1 MGDFRQDLRYSLRM
15 LVASPAFTITA
26 IAAIALGIGANTA
39 IFTVVNAVLLKPL
52 SYPEPDRMVQF
63 MNTFP
68 QGNSP
73 VGSPV
78 NFNTWKAQTSVF
90 QDVTAYDFGGPG
102 FNLTGAVPEQVHGI
116 HVSEAYFRLFGAP
129 VILGRSFTPQEDSP
143 NSGQVVVISYGFW
156 QRKFGGKPNIVGT
169 SISLSNE
176 SYTIIGVLGKSF
188 ATDPEADIW
197 VPFQIDPNSTNLG
210 HYFLV
215 AGRLKPGVTLAQANA
230 QLKLVADQYRR
241 LHPQD
246 KDTKESFG
254 VQPLR
259 DSIVAGARNSLLILL
274 GAVGFVLLIACANVA
289 NLLLVRASG
298 RKREFA
304 IRAAMGAGRAR
315 IIRQLLTESIVLSL
329 VGGILGLILGYAGV
343 RALLAVSPA
352 GLPRIGEHGAAV
364 GVDWRVLAFTLS
376 IALLTGILF
385 GLFPA
390 IGASRPDLN
399 TTLKESS
406 NRSGTGFRQS
416 KARSLL
422 VISEVSLALV
432 LLIGAALLIRTFIAL
447 RHVNPGFDPRNVLTL
462 EMSFTGDQFKKTAAV
477 AQVAYDGRER
487 LNAIP
492 GIEVSAFTCCLPL
505 EGGYGLPFNIIGRAP
520 DGKSPWNGGAGWT
533 SASPGY
539 FAVFHIPILRGR
551 VFNEQDTGSAPG
563 VVLINETMEK
573 KYWPKGDPVGQQLL
587 IGKGVGPQ
595 FTEPARQI
603 VGVVGDIRDGGLNN
617 DPRPLMI
624 VPSAQV
630 TDGMTALN
638 SNIGPMVWLVRT
650 HGDPHQYI
658 SAITNQVRQA
668 SGGFPVARVRPMTEV
683 VGQSTARQDFNMLL
697 LTIFGASALTLA
709 AIGIYGLMAYS
720 VEQRT
725 QEMGIR
731 MALGAD
737 RSRIRS
743 LVVWHGMR
751 LAIVGVVIGIGAA
764 FGLTRFIASF
774 LFGVKT
780 WDPLVFVTVP
790 IVLSLV
796 ALLAVWMPA
805 TRASRLD
812 PQQALR
818 IE

>member
-1 MGDFRQDLRYSLRM
+1 MGDFRNDLRYSFRM
-15 LVASPAFTITA
+15 LIANPAFTLTA
-26 IAAIALGIGANTA
+26 IAAIALGVGANTA
-39 IFTVVNAVLLKPL
+39 IFSVVNTVLLKPL
-52 SYPEPDRMVQF
+52 TYPDPDRIVQM
-63 MNTFP
+63 MNL
-68 QGNSP
+68 SP
-73 VGSPV
+73 DGSWPGASPTK
-78 NFNTWKAQTSVF
+78 FNLWREQTKVL

-129 VILGRSFTPQEDSP
+129 IMLGRTFTPQEDSP
-143 NSGQVVVISYGFW
+143 NGGHLVVISYGLW
-156 QRKFGGKPNIVGT
+156 QRKFGGNPNIIGT
-169 SISLSNE
+169 ALSLGNE
-176 SYTIIGVLGKSF
+176 PYTVLGVVGKSF
-188 ATDPEADIW
+188 VADPIADLW
-197 VPFQIDPNSTNLG
+197 LPFQIDPNSTNQG
-210 HYFLV
+210 HYFM
-215 AGRLKPGVTLAQANA
+215 AAARLKPGVTLAQANA
-230 QLKLVADQYRR
+230 QLKLGYDEFRRRYPLAD
-241 LHPQD
+241 P
-246 KDTKESFG
+246 KASFG

-259 DSIVAGARNSLLILL
+259 DSIVSNARSSLFVLL

-289 NLLLVRASG
+289 NLLLVRATG

-315 IIRQLLTESIVLSL
+315 IIRQLLTESIVLSIT
-329 VGGILGLILGYAGV
+329 GGILGLILGYAGV

-352 GLPRIGEHGAAV
+352 DLPRIGENGAAV
-364 GVDWRVLAFTLS
+364 GLDWRVLVFTIGIS
-376 IALLTGILF
+376 LLTGILF

-416 KARSLL
+416 KMRSLL
-422 VISEVSLALV
+422 VISEVSLALI

-462 EMSFTGDQFKKTAAV
+462 RMSLTGDRFQKTAAV
-477 AQVAYDGRER
+477 AQLSRDGRER

-492 GIEVSAFTCCLPL
+492 GVEVSASACCLPL
-505 EGGYGLPFNIIGRAP
+505 EGGFGLPFDIVGRP
-520 DGKSPWNGGAGWT
+520 HGKDPNTGGAGWLNV
-533 SASPGY
+533 SPGY
-539 FAVFHIPILRGR
+539 FAAFHIPLRGR
-551 VFNEQDTGSAPG
+551 DFTDRDNGAAPG
-563 VVLINETMEK
+563 VVIINETMAK
-573 KYWPKGDPVGQQLL
+573 QFWPKQDPIGQQIV

-595 FTEPARQI
+595 FDEPGRQI
-603 VGVVGDIRDGGLNN
+603 IGVAGDIRDGGLNR
-617 DPRPLMI
+617 DPQPLMI
-624 VPSAQV
+624 VPQAQV

-638 SNIGPMVWLVRT
+638 AGIGPVAWLIRT

-658 SAITNQVRQA
+658 ASVTEQLRQA

-683 VGQSTARQDFNMLL
+683 VVNSTAREDFNMLL
-697 LTIFGASALTLA
+697 LTIFGAAALVLA

-720 VEQRT
+720 VQQRT

-751 LAIVGVVIGIGAA
+751 LAIAGVIIGIGAA

-774 LFGVKT
+774 LYGVKT

-790 IVLSLV
+790 VLLSLV
-796 ALLAVWMPA
+796 ALLAVWLPA

>member
-52 SYPEPDRMVQF
+52 TYPEPERMVQF
-63 MNTFP
+63 MNTSP
-68 QGNSP
+68 EGNSP

-129 VILGRSFTPQEDSP
+129 VILGRTFTPQEDSP
-143 NSGQVVVISYGFW
+143 NSGHVVVISYGFW
-156 QRKFGGKPNIVGT
+156 QRKFGGKPKIVGT
-169 SISLSNE
+169 SVSLSNE

-215 AGRLKPGVTLAQANA
+215 AGRLKPGLALAQANA

-241 LHPQD
+241 LHSED
-246 KDTKESFG
+246 MDTKNSFG

-289 NLLLVRASG
+289 NLLLVRAAG

-343 RALLAVSPA
+343 RALLAISPA

-422 VISEVSLALV
+422 VISEISLALV

-447 RHVNPGFDPRNVLTL
+447 RQVNPGFDPRNVLTL
-462 EMSFTGDQFKKTAAV
+462 EMSLTGDQFKRTAAV

-551 VFNEQDTGSAPG
+551 VFTEQDTGSAPG

-595 FTEPARQI
+595 FAEPARQI
-603 VGVVGDIRDGGLNN
+603 IGVVGDIRDGGLNN

-624 VPSAQV
+624 VPGAQV

-638 SNIGPMVWLVRT
+638 SNIGPMVWLART

-658 SAITNQVRQA
+658 SAITDQLRQA

-751 LAIVGVVIGIGAA
+751 LAIVGVIIGIGAA